1 MSHLKN
7 FIPEVALFVR
17 NPESGQRA
25 RFSGDIVDIC
35 LAVREC
41 KSIYAAAER
50 AGMPYTRAW
59 RTIKEVEASLGF
71 ALFDRSG
78 CQGSD
83 LTDEGNQLLD
93 AYLDI
98 VDQLNEEARRLYKEA
113 FDD

>member
-7 FIPEVALFVR
+7 FIPEIALFVK

-25 RFSGDIVDIC
+25 RFSEDIAEIC

-50 AGMPYTRAW
+50 VGMPYTRAW
-59 RTIKEVEASLGF
+59 RTIKDVEASLGF

-98 VDQLNEEARRLYKEA
+98 VNQLNEEAYRLYKEA